1 MQLTITNKIENSSLD
16 SFIYGYLKGYI
27 YNLFLISV
35 NRLRLKPFDE
45 LFEIDS
51 FDILKQAMLNL
62 VISKQGHNTYNIK
75 PNNLIKVEDNYID
88 YYINL
93 ITYGNREIKGYPII
107 LDLFKFIYNNINKIY
122 GEWENNGYTLLR
134 PVTS

>member
-1 MQLTITNKIENSSLD
+1 MQLTITNKIENASLD

-122 GEWENNGYTLLR
+122 GE
-134 PVTS
+134 

>member
-122 GEWENNGYTLLR
+122 GE
-134 PVTS
+134 

>member
-1 MQLTITNKIENSSLD
+1 MQLTITNKIENASLD

-51 FDILKQAMLNL
+51 FEK
-62 VISKQGHNTYNIK
+62 
-75 PNNLIKVEDNYID
+75 
-88 YYINL
+88 
-93 ITYGNREIKGYPII
+93 
-107 LDLFKFIYNNINKIY
+107 
-122 GEWENNGYTLLR
+122 
-134 PVTS
+134 